1 MGEKKVTELAGI
13 GETFGKRL
21 EEKEFGKAKDVLRQF
36 LVLKGVEEMFLDW
49 IREECGAN
57 RKQGGDCYR
66 CLKEWYNAHCCESL
80 L

>member
-13 GETFGKRL
+13 GETLGKRL

-49 IREECGAN
+49 IREECSAN
-57 RKQGGDCYR
+57 RKQGRDCYR
-66 CLKEWYNAHCCESL
+66 CLKEWCNAHSCQS
-80 L
+80 